1 MPWCTI
7 YCILNECSQHTPLNS
22 YEIMCD
28 YICACLGVPGPVASL
43 QYSTMLLGEAS
54 VSLLLTW
61 EEPFSNYNPIDHY
74 TVSGCTRTKSVTGI
88 TQCPNITVF
97 PTVNG
102 SIKNFHLNEL
112 SSNARYTF
120 MVTAA
125 NSLGDGAVVSV
136 SVSTMIMSTCK
147 LKNTSLLSN

>member
-1 MPWCTI
+1 
-7 YCILNECSQHTPLNS
+7 
-22 YEIMCD
+22 
-28 YICACLGVPGPVASL
+28 
-43 QYSTMLLGEAS
+43 MLLGEAS

-61 EEPFSNYNPIDHY
+61 EKPFNNYNPIDHY
-74 TVSGCTRTKSVTGI
+74 TVSGCTHTKSVTGI

-102 SIKNFHLNEL
+102 SITNFHLNGL
-112 SSNARYTF
+112 SSNAHYMF

-136 SVSTMIMSTCK
+136 NVSTMTMSTCK
-147 LKNTSLLSN
+147 LIDENIKSANQHCTFVS